1 MSHTTSALVTSSTLS
16 AAHTEPDVQ
25 EFLDRLAW
33 ALTSGSGRAAAGLWA
48 VPAVMISDDAVHTII
63 DRAELERMFA
73 DARRHYA
80 ERGIIDTHGEIQ
92 SVQWVTERIALVDV
106 RWPWFNSKGSEDG
119 EEWSTYTLRRDD
131 HGMLKAHVAITHEPP
146 HPERKDD

>member
-1 MSHTTSALVTSSTLS
+1 MSYTTTALVTSSTLS
-16 AAHTEPDVQ
+16 AAREEPDVQ

-33 ALTSGSGRAAAGLWA
+33 AMTAGNGKAGAGLWA
-48 VPAVMISDDAVHTII
+48 IPAVMITDDAVHTVM
-63 DRAELERMFA
+63 DRTELERIFS

-92 SVQWVTERIALVDV
+92 RAEWLTDRIVLVDV
-106 RWPWFNSKGSEDG
+106 RWPHYNSKGKESG

-131 HGMLKAHVAITHEPP
+131 HGMLKLHVAVSRDH
-146 HPERKDD
+146 RDAFAR

>member
-1 MSHTTSALVTSSTLS
+1 MSQTTSALVTSSTLT
-16 AAHTEPDVQ
+16 AARAEPDVQ

-33 ALTSGSGRAAAGLWA
+33 ALTSGNGKAASGLWA
-48 VPAVMISDDAVHTII
+48 IPAVMIKDDVVQTVM
-63 DRAELERMFA
+63 DRSELERVFS

-92 SVQWVTERIALVDV
+92 RVEWLTERMVIVDV
-106 RWPWFNSKGSEDG
+106 RWAHFNSKGNESG

-131 HGMLKAHVAITHEPP
+131 HGMLRLHVAITREH
-146 HPERKDD
+146 RDAYAR